1 MKLFLS
7 TSPQQM
13 KVRSLLLAAVLSA
26 MAAVS
31 ASADSTV
38 SAHEQQ
44 LEHLLKHDCGS
55 CHGMTM
61 KGGLGPPLL
70 PASLKERDEDDI
82 VQMILHGS
90 PAKAMPPWGA
100 LLTASD
106 ARWIARR
113 LKQGLD
119 N

>member
-1 MKLFLS
+1 MRLFLLIS
-7 TSPQQM
+7 PLRTKVKPLVLAGIFSAVVMTSPF
-13 KVRSLLLAAVLSA
+13 AEPA
-26 MAAVS
+26 M
-31 ASADSTV
+31 

-70 PASLKERDEDDI
+70 PTSLKERNEEDI
-82 VQMILHGS
+82 VLIILHGS
-90 PAKAMPPWGA
+90 PAKAMPPWAA
-100 LLTASD
+100 LLTESD
-106 ARWIARR
+106 AHWIARR